1 MNEFALLAQL
11 LGRSQP
17 FLIRIRHTQQPSSFT
32 VKPLLTG
39 SNYNSWERSIRPALY
54 GKMKFEFVDGM
65 IVVVTDQFNPTYYA
79 LNKCNMVVHS
89 WIINSVTESIGQSM
103 ENELD
108 MWMNMKERFAQ
119 GDLIRISEIMQVIY
133 SLQQYSKDF

>member
-1 MNEFALLAQL
+1 M
-11 LGRSQP
+11 
-17 FLIRIRHTQQPSSFT
+17 IRIRHTQQPSSFT

>member
-1 MNEFALLAQL
+1 
-11 LGRSQP
+11 
-17 FLIRIRHTQQPSSFT
+17 
-32 VKPLLTG
+32 
-39 SNYNSWERSIRPALY
+39 
-54 GKMKFEFVDGM
+54 MKFEFVDGM
-65 IVVVTDQFNPTYYA
+65 INVVVTDQFNPTYYA

>member
-1 MNEFALLAQL
+1 
-11 LGRSQP
+11 
-17 FLIRIRHTQQPSSFT
+17 
-32 VKPLLTG
+32 
-39 SNYNSWERSIRPALY
+39 
-54 GKMKFEFVDGM
+54 MKFEFVDGM